1 MSVKEFHLI
10 KELTYS
16 RLTAICAFELPRFLP
31 TSCAN
36 HYLNHVF
43 TSSMVVL
50 ILRLF
55 SETLSRANYDVYLLT
70 GETSM
75 YKKSYEYFIFSTSS
89 NQRL

>member
-55 SETLSRANYDVYLLT
+55 SETLAELVFFPLLRQT
-70 GETSM
+70 
-75 YKKSYEYFIFSTSS
+75 
-89 NQRL
+89 QPLPQV